1 MSEIRVTTVSDTAG
15 TGPVTLT
22 KQHATK
28 SWCHWSDASVIRDS
42 FNVSSIT
49 DMSTGSNKIG
59 YTNNMANGNYS
70 GGGMTRTIASGG
82 TAFMR
87 LSGTMTTS
95 ETRYFCVTDD
105 GTATDGETQTVVV
118 NGDLA

>member
-1 MSEIRVTTVSDTAG
+1 MSTLEVSNLNDGTTTVATTFV
-15 TGPVTLT
+15 TGGS
-22 KQHATK
+22 TK
-28 SWCHWSDASVIRDS
+28 SWCNWSDASVIRDS
-42 FNVSSIT
+42 LNVSSIV

-59 YTNNMANGNYS
+59 YINNMANGNYS